1 MNRSILLIISVLLA
15 FCCSAK
21 VPRTNNHGFLLENH
35 KTKVEVILP
44 DDSVQTD
51 TVYEE
56 QEDILPLEQI
66 SVPQQPEDTIVTA
79 QDSLKPEPRIS
90 KQEMAEEWKNQH
102 EGDGFVKW
110 TLILGALALTLYVIG
125 IPICFLFAIAGVIV
139 GIIGMEKYPHKK
151 KKMILGLVVSAL
163 VLLTSLISLFLI
175 VTWGLLFI

>member
-1 MNRSILLIISVLLA
+1 MNRSILLIISALLA

-51 TVYEE
+51 TVREE
-56 QEDILPLEQI
+56 RREQMAQEWMQ
-66 SVPQQPEDTIVTA
+66 
-79 QDSLKPEPRIS
+79 
-90 KQEMAEEWKNQH
+90 QH

-151 KKMILGLVVSAL
+151 KKMVLGLVVSAL